1 MSLSTGSVNARS
13 LLLAED
19 GRELDE
25 LFSDPE
31 LLIDVVEQPGHAA
44 ERWRAKREEQPG
56 WSAGVLHLTVNEVL
70 LSDARTADD
79 LWPLWSYLLSMLDE
93 YLRDGVGQFAF
104 PNREIHVVL
113 RDRDGATYFSV
124 GDAEIDVHA
133 RSLVPQL
140 LDAAESFFSWVT
152 EIADEDAQ
160 DELEFIAEIRE
171 ELAER

>member
-1 MSLSTGSVNARS
+1 MSLSTGSVIAKS

-25 LFSDPE
+25 LFADPE
-31 LLIDVVEQPGHAA
+31 LLIDVADHPGHAA
-44 ERWRAKREEQPG
+44 ERWNDKRAEDPG

-104 PNREIHVVL
+104 PTQDVHVVL
-113 RDRDGATYFSV
+113 RDRDGATFFSV
-124 GDAEIDVHA
+124 GDAELDVHA
-133 RSLVPQL
+133 RSLIPQL
-140 LDAAESFFSWVT
+140 LDAAEAFFRWVT
-152 EIADEDAQ
+152 EIADDDASG
-160 DELEFIAEIRE
+160 ELDFIEEIRE
-171 ELAER
+171 ELASL